1 MLVQSI
7 LKTPSIPKRVIEM
20 ERQRGRPRALNR
32 EVIISEALKLRP
44 HDFSL
49 PRVAEELGVSLPAL
63 YHYFPN
69 KEALASA
76 MVEQINELVKLADHQ
91 VVWHQYLRTVLIE
104 YRAFLKQSDYAFGR
118 GSREK
123 EVSFFRVAGKKSE
136 KLLERFNGF
145 IQSLAREGLSPSE
158 CVEVWIVFQDFV
170 RNSVLTGASQADL
183 TESWEELHADLKSI
197 ELDDLTHLQALPDMP
212 SPDAEATFEAAVE
225 VLIGGLAKRYGLKL

>member
-1 MLVQSI
+1 
-7 LKTPSIPKRVIEM
+7 M

-32 EVIISEALKLRP
+32 DVIISEALKLRP
-44 HDFSL
+44 EDFSL

-76 MVEQINELVKLADHQ
+76 MVEQINELVNLADHQ
-91 VVWHQYLRTVLIE
+91 VVWHQYLRTVLVE
-104 YRAFLKQSDYAFGR
+104 YRAFLKQSDFAFGR

-123 EVSFFRVAGKKSE
+123 EFSFFRVAGKKSE
-136 KLLERFNGF
+136 KFLMRFNGF
-145 IQSLAREGLSPSE
+145 VESLSREGLSPSE

-170 RNSVLTGASQADL
+170 RHSVLTGACQADL
-183 TESWEELHADLKSI
+183 TDSWKELHADLKSTG
-197 ELDDLTHLQALPDMP
+197 LDALTHLRTLPDTP
-212 SPDAEATFEAAVE
+212 CPDAEATFEAAVD